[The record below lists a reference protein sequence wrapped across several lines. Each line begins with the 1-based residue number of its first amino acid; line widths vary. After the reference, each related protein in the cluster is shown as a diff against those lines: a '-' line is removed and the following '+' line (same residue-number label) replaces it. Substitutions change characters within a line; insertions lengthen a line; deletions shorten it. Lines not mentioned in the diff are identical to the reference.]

1 MTQQIE
7 NTASEKGGRLVSL
20 DVLRGMAIA
29 GMMMVNNHGP
39 GSEVYTQIEHAPWN
53 GCTFADWVFP
63 TFLFVVGVAMT
74 FSFSRRAHDASQK
87 KALYGHVLKRTAVL
101 FLLGIVLNA
110 ISYNNFPF
118 FFPSTVRIPGVLQRI
133 AACYLVVSLI
143 LLNCKIRGQAVW
155 AIGLVVAYWLMLELI
170 PVPGYGAG
178 VLQPA
183 GSLEWY
189 VDSHLF
195 KGHTYVYAPTPGF
208 DPEGLVSTI
217 PAIATTLFGALTGQW
232 LRSDKPQKSK
242 ANWMLAAGVVLT
254 LVGAVLGIWMPI
266 NKNLWTSSYAVFMT
280 GIDLVCFGI
289 LYWFID
295 IRGFKKWAIPF
306 VIYGMN
312 AISVYFLSDIVA
324 KLLKVIEWESSGKSV
339 SLGVYIY
346 QMFFLP
352 VASPIDAS
360 LMFAIS
366 FMLFMFLIALL
377 MWQRKWFLKV

>member
-195 KGHTYVYAPTPGF
+195 KGHTYIYAPTPGF

-324 KLLKVIEWESSGKSV
+324 KLLAIIEWESSGATI
-339 SLGVYIY
+339 SLRSYIY
-346 QMFFLP
+346 QNLLLQI
-352 VASPIDAS
+352 VSPINAS
-360 LMFAIS
+360 LVYAIS
-366 FMLFMFLIALL
+366 FMLLMYLIAWI
-377 MWQRKWFLKV
+377 MWRRKWFIKI

>member
-324 KLLKVIEWESSGKSV
+324 KLLAIIEWESSGATI
-339 SLGVYIY
+339 SLRSYIY
-346 QMFFLP
+346 QNLLLQI
-352 VASPIDAS
+352 VSPINAS
-360 LMFAIS
+360 LVYAIS
-366 FMLFMFLIALL
+366 FMLLMYLIAWI
-377 MWQRKWFLKV
+377 MWRRKWFIKI